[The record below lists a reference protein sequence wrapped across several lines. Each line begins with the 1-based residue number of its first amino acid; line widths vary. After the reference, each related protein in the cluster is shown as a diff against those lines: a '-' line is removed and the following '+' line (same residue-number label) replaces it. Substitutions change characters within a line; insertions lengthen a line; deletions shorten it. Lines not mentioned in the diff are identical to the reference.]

1 MLLRMRFFP
10 LFFILLSVAAPQVAA
25 HPHSFIDIKMSL
37 GTKQDKYS
45 NISYE
50 WKMDPMTSAD
60 IAYELKGLKPDD
72 PRWKQQEA
80 IIMANV
86 LMQDYFT
93 DFYYQG
99 NKVSFK
105 RIPDSYHLEKD
116 GFSLIFFFTASFM
129 QPLPIANSHVEI
141 QTYDPSFYVSMTYPN
156 KQQITLPLEIAANCN
171 VDLQEANITDSM
183 RAYAFS
189 LDKNDTADE
198 DLALGKQFAQRVD
211 IQCP

>member
-1 MLLRMRFFP
+1 MMRFFP
-10 LFFILLSVAAPQVAA
+10 FYFLFLFIVAPLVAA
-25 HPHSFIDIKMSL
+25 HPHSFIEMQVSL
-37 GTKQDKYS
+37 ENKQNKYTG
-45 NISYE
+45 ISYV

-60 IAYELKGLKPDD
+60 IAYELKGIKPDD

-86 LMQDYFT
+86 LVQDYFT

-99 NKVSFK
+99 KKVSFK

-116 GFSLIFFFTASFM
+116 GFSLVFFFTASFM
-129 QPLPIANSHVEI
+129 QPLPIEGSHVEI
-141 QTYDPSFYVSMTYPN
+141 QTYDPTFYVSMTYQN
-156 KQQITLPLEIAANCN
+156 KQQINLPLDIAANCQME
-171 VDLQEANITDSM
+171 LQEANVTDSM

-189 LDKNDTADE
+189 LDKSDNPEE